1 MSDSAD
7 PHVQAVVD
15 LLRAA
20 GTPENIAVYVG
31 RSPNEAVSPYWVVY
45 PPPPLRS
52 ITSLAHTSDDVDLS
66 IQVSSFG
73 DEWEAGNAALV
84 ANDALIDHVPVVAGR
99 SCWPIRSETSQPV
112 REDVDEADLFVAVA
126 VYAIRST
133 PA

>member
-20 GTPENIAVYVG
+20 GTPENIGVYVAK
-31 RSPNEAVSPYWVVY
+31 SPNDAATPYWVVY
-45 PPPPLRS
+45 PPPPIRT
-52 ITSLAHTSDDVDLS
+52 INSLAHTSDEASLS

-84 ANDALIDHVPVVAGR
+84 ANDTLIDQVPVVVGR

-126 VYAIRST
+126 IYQVRST